1 MFTFKNIVL
10 QSSARTQP
18 FASIWDEDF
27 ETEWIGVRSGFYSST
42 SIHFFVVSRLS
53 GVAVNGI
60 GENENLETRR
70 VARQLEQSHDADDAE
85 ELEDVV
91 VLLQIVEQEVEIE
104 AERRDKVD
112 DVDRG

>member
-1 MFTFKNIVL
+1 VDRR
-10 QSSARTQP
+10 S
-18 FASIWDEDF
+18 
-27 ETEWIGVRSGFYSST
+27 VRLLFF
-42 SIHFFVVSRLS
+42 HFDSFFRRLS
-53 GVAVNGI
+53 SVGSG
-60 GENENLETRR
+60 GQRHRENENLETRR